1 MTNKI
6 LRKLT
11 LSAVT
16 LGVAAVSATTSTFA
30 WFTTNSNVTA
40 SKVEGSVKEAD
51 GNMLLSV
58 KNSSWQSPAKT
69 VTLPASA
76 TSLAPVQASSKT
88 ADGKTTYSFTKA
100 KSVGDFTDS
109 ATDGTD
115 YIHYQLIFHMSD
127 LATGDNIK
135 NVVTANF
142 NGFTGGN
149 GSQYLLVDASTETSG
164 AKAGDTIKVDLLD
177 VLSMRVESS
186 IILENDN
193 NKTNYGISDTI
204 SATANDIGSNTT
216 KFYRYNQEKD
226 TVSVN
231 NSEKN
236 ADALTYYNSVHGND
250 VTRPENTPS
259 YETTYLSNTD
269 NTSDSSKA
277 GITLFEV
284 TGTSKAY
291 VKTDIYFYIDGWDKQ
306 CFNAVGGLQITAG
319 SIDFKLTAANK
330 SSSDSQS

>member
-30 WFTTNSNVTA
+30 WFTTNSEVTA

-58 KNSSWQSPAKT
+58 KNGTSWESPAKT
-69 VTLPASA
+69 VTLPAGA

-88 ADGKTTYSFTKA
+88 DNSTTTYSFTK
-100 KSVGDFTDS
+100 STSTGTFNT
-109 ATDGTD
+109 ATDGTE
-115 YIHYQLIFHMSD
+115 YIHYELIFHMSD

-142 NGFTGGN
+142 NNFAGGN
-149 GSQYLLVDASTETSG
+149 GSQYLLVDAGTG
-164 AKAGDTIKVDLLD
+164 AKAGDTITVNLLD

-186 IILENDN
+186 IILNGDT
-193 NKTNYGISDTI
+193 NKTSYGISDTI
-204 SATANDIGSNTT
+204 SATANNISSNTT
-216 KFYRYNQEKD
+216 KFYRYNTEKD
-226 TVSVN
+226 TVTVGN
-231 NSEKN
+231 DEKN
-236 ADALTYYNSVHGND
+236 ADALTYYKNVYSNATS
-250 VTRPENTPS
+250 VTRPDNTPN

-269 NTSDSSKA
+269 NISDSSKA

-306 CFNAVGGLQITAG
+306 CFNAAGGLKITAG
-319 SIDFKLTAANK
+319 SIDFKLTTANK
-330 SSSDSQS
+330 

>member
-30 WFTTNSNVTA
+30 WFTTNSKVTA
-40 SKVEGSVKEAD
+40 SNVNGSVKEAD

-58 KNSSWQSPAKT
+58 KNDDSWQSPAKT
-69 VTLPASA
+69 VTLPTGA
-76 TSLAPVQASSKT
+76 TSLAPVQASST
-88 ADGKTTYSFTKA
+88 ETSGTTTYSFTKA
-100 KSVGDFTDS
+100 KSVGDFNDTT
-109 ATDGTD
+109 TDGTD

-142 NGFTGGN
+142 NGFTGTE
-149 GSQYLLVDASTETSG
+149 GSQYLLVDASTDATG
-164 AKAGDTIKVDLLD
+164 AKAGDTIKVNLLD
-177 VLSMRVESS
+177 VLSMRVESE
-186 IILENDN
+186 IITDS
-193 NKTNYGISDTI
+193 NKSTYNISDTI
-204 SATANDIGSNTT
+204 SSTTTNIGSNTT
-216 KFYRYNQEKD
+216 KFYRYNEEKE
-226 TVSVN
+226 TVKVGESD
-231 NSEKN
+231 KK
-236 ADALTYYNSVHGND
+236 ADALTYYKNVYSD
-250 VTRPENTPS
+250 ASSVTRPENTPK
-259 YETTYLSNTD
+259 YETTYLSSTQNT
-269 NTSDSSKA
+269 NNSSTA

-306 CFNAVGGLQITAG
+306 CFNAAGGLKITAG
-319 SIDFKLTAANK
+319 SIDFKLSTANN
-330 SSSDSQS
+330 

>member
-30 WFTTNSNVTA
+30 WFTTNSEVTA
-40 SKVEGSVKEAD
+40 SKVDGSVKEAD

-58 KNSSWQSPAKT
+58 YKDSKWQSPAKT
-69 VTLPASA
+69 VTLPAGA
-76 TSLAPVQASSKT
+76 TSLAPVQATSTSSGSGQSAT
-88 ADGKTTYSFTKA
+88 TTYSFTK
-100 KSVGDFTDS
+100 STSTGTFST
-109 ATDGTD
+109 ATDGTE

-142 NGFTGGN
+142 NGFTGTDGT
-149 GSQYLLVDASTETSG
+149 QYLLVDASTEDGG
-164 AKAGDTIKVDLLD
+164 AKAGDTITVNLLD
-177 VLSMRVESS
+177 VLSMGVKSEIITESNKSTYS
-186 IILENDN
+186 ITD
-193 NKTNYGISDTI
+193 TNLTGTLNST
-204 SATANDIGSNTT
+204 N
-216 KFYRYNQEKD
+216 KFYRYNTEKD

-236 ADALTYYNSVHGND
+236 ADALTYYKNVYNKSD
-250 VTRPENTPS
+250 LDRPTTGIATYDSTTVLSSTATENA
-259 YETTYLSNTD
+259 
-269 NTSDSSKA
+269 A

-306 CFNAVGGLQITAG
+306 CFNAAGGLKITAG
-319 SIDFKLTAANK
+319 SIDFKLTTASTQT
-330 SSSDSQS
+330 SSS

>member
-58 KNSSWQSPAKT
+58 YKDSSWQSPAKT
-69 VTLPASA
+69 VTLPAGA
-76 TSLAPVQASSKT
+76 TSLAPVQATSTSSSSGQST
-88 ADGKTTYSFTKA
+88 STTYDFKKA
-100 KSVGDFTDS
+100 KSVGDFTDT

-142 NGFTGGN
+142 NGFTGTDGT
-149 GSQYLLVDASTETSG
+149 QYLLVDASTEDGG
-164 AKAGDTIKVDLLD
+164 AKAGDTITVNLLD

-186 IILENDN
+186 IILNGDT
-193 NKTNYGISDTI
+193 NKTSYGISDTI
-204 SATANDIGSNTT
+204 SATANNISSNTT
-216 KFYRYNQEKD
+216 KFYRYNEEKD
-226 TVSVN
+226 TVKVGN
-231 NSEKN
+231 DEKN
-236 ADALTYYNSVHGND
+236 ADALTYYKNVYNKSELD
-250 VTRPENTPS
+250 RPTSGIATYENTV
-259 YETTYLSNTD
+259 LSSTATENA
-269 NTSDSSKA
+269 TS
-277 GITLFEV
+277 ITLFEV

-306 CFNAVGGLQITAG
+306 CFNAVGGLRITAG

-330 SSSDSQS
+330 S

>member
-30 WFTTNSNVTA
+30 WFTTNSEVTA
-40 SKVEGSVKEAD
+40 SKVDGNVKEAD

-58 KNSSWQSPAKT
+58 KNGTSWQSPAKT
-69 VTLPASA
+69 VTLPAGA
-76 TSLAPVQASSKT
+76 TSLAPVQATSTSSSSGQST
-88 ADGKTTYSFTKA
+88 STTYSFTK
-100 KSVGDFTDS
+100 STSTGTFST
-109 ATDGTD
+109 ATDGTE
-115 YIHYQLIFHMSD
+115 YIHYELIFHMSD

-142 NGFTGGN
+142 NNFAGGN
-149 GSQYLLVDASTETSG
+149 GSQYLLVDASTEDGG
-164 AKAGDTIKVDLLD
+164 AKAGDTIKVNLLD
-177 VLSMRVESS
+177 VLSMCVKSEIITES
-186 IILENDN
+186 
-193 NKTNYGISDTI
+193 NKSTYSISDTNLTGTLN
-204 SATANDIGSNTT
+204 STN
-216 KFYRYNQEKD
+216 KFYRYNTEKD

-231 NSEKN
+231 NSEKK
-236 ADALTYYNSVHGND
+236 ADALTYYKNVYSD
-250 VTRPENTPS
+250 ASSVTRPQDTPS

-269 NTSDSSKA
+269 NTKESSKA

-306 CFNAVGGLQITAG
+306 CFNAAGGLKISAG
-319 SIDFKLTAANK
+319 SIDFKLTTASTQT
-330 SSSDSQS
+330 SSS